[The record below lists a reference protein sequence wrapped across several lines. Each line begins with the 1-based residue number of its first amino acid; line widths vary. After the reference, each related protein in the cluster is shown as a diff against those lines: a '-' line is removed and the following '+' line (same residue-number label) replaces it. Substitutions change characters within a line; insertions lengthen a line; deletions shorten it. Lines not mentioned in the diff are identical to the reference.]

1 MLCITI
7 SLLVSCLDAAH
18 ADQEGF
24 DAICKIYTEVLNSK
38 MGAREGSQYIYNNI
52 IKRVHDNDALNAH
65 DLLHM
70 VPPEKRYSIFK
81 DSAENSLKRNW
92 DCVAMKKLMRGN

>member
-1 MLCITI
+1 MLCVTI

-38 MGAREGSQYIYNNI
+38 MGVREGSQYIYNNI

-65 DLLHM
+65 DIWFRLKNAIPYLRI
-70 VPPEKRYSIFK
+70 PPKIRLSVIGI
-81 DSAENSLKRNW
+81 ALR
-92 DCVAMKKLMRGN
+92 